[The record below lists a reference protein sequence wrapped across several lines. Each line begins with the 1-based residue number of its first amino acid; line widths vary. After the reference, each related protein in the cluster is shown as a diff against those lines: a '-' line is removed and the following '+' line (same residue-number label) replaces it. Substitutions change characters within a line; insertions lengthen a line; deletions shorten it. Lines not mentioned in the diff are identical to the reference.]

1 MRPEQEFCGEIR
13 HASRAR
19 SAVGFD
25 ARDRLLK
32 EPVADGQCEREIE
45 VVFRGNGFEATH
57 AADEVVAKGLLD
69 FLAGETGADA
79 GAGGLRW

>member
-1 MRPEQEFCGEIR
+1 M
-13 HASRAR
+13 
-19 SAVGFD
+19 
-25 ARDRLLK
+25 K